1 MNKSAYFG
9 WTIGSFT
16 SSALVSAV
24 GLLHLRFMT
33 DSLGIAITIAGALT
47 VFAKVYDAFADL
59 LMGYVSDRTRTRF
72 GQFRPYLLA
81 GGLLA
86 ALSMALLFNVPGSL
100 SGSAL
105 WLYVGLTLLI
115 YSTAYT
121 MFRIPYLAIGR
132 SLTNDFHARSRLMTF
147 SVYGSSLGS
156 FAATSAAPFL
166 LGQIGSD
173 RAGHG
178 LVAMILAGAIAL
190 GGVLSFAL
198 LKEPRAAIRD
208 EHEAH
213 KPAASFGATFAALR
227 SNRPFLCLMGFKLVL
242 FAGFAVHISAIP
254 FYTRHVLGVSDSV
267 LGTIFAVQT
276 ALMVLSQMAWVRLAA
291 RMGRRNALV
300 LSGVVCTL
308 AYLTWALI
316 PPDAAI
322 PMVFI
327 AAAMSGAGTGGIFLG
342 LYTVLTDTMD
352 YSKRTQGEDRA
363 GMLAG
368 VFVMVEKGTSAL
380 GTFAFSMIM
389 AWVGFQSALGSGAH
403 TQPDGVRSGIL
414 ASVALVPAL
423 GAVIATLIMTRYHL
437 PTHGV
442 SDTGNPHAPE
452 PLST

>member
-1 MNKSAYFG
+1 MKKSAYLG

-33 DSLGIAITIAGALT
+33 DSLGIAIAVAGALT

-86 ALSMALLFNVPGSL
+86 ALSMVLLFNVPGSL
-100 SGSAL
+100 TGSAL

-132 SLTNDFHARSRLMTF
+132 TLTDDFHARSRLMTF

-178 LVAMILAGAIAL
+178 LVALILASAIAV
-190 GGVLSFAL
+190 GGITAFVL
-198 LKEPRAAIRD
+198 LKEQRMAERD
-208 EHEAH
+208 ER
-213 KPAASFGATFAALR
+213 KPPASFGATFAAVR

-242 FAGFAVHISAIP
+242 FAGFGVHISAIP
-254 FYTRHVLGVSDSV
+254 YYTRHVLGVSDSV
-267 LGTIFAVQT
+267 LGSIFAVQT
-276 ALMVLSQMAWVRLAA
+276 AMMVLSQMAWVRLAA
-291 RMGRRNALV
+291 RYGRRNTLV
-300 LSGVVCTL
+300 LSGIACTL

-316 PPDAAI
+316 PSDSAI

-327 AAAMSGAGTGGIFLG
+327 AAAMSGAGTGGVFLG

-352 YSKRTQGEDRA
+352 YSRRTQGENRA

-368 VFVMVEKGTSAL
+368 VFVMIEKGTSAM

-389 AWVGFQSALGSGAH
+389 AWVGFQSAIGSGMQ
-403 TQPDGVRSGIL
+403 TQPDGVRTGIL
-414 ASVALVPAL
+414 ASVAIVPAL
-423 GAVIATLIMTRYHL
+423 GAVIATLIMTRYRL
-437 PTHGV
+437 P
-442 SDTGNPHAPE
+442 DE
-452 PLST
+452 PAQEATLASA

>member
-1 MNKSAYFG
+1 
-9 WTIGSFT
+9 
-16 SSALVSAV
+16 
-24 GLLHLRFMT
+24 
-33 DSLGIAITIAGALT
+33 
-47 VFAKVYDAFADL
+47 
-59 LMGYVSDRTRTRF
+59 
-72 GQFRPYLLA
+72 
-81 GGLLA
+81 
-86 ALSMALLFNVPGSL
+86 
-100 SGSAL
+100 
-105 WLYVGLTLLI
+105 
-115 YSTAYT
+115 
-121 MFRIPYLAIGR
+121 
-132 SLTNDFHARSRLMTF
+132 
-147 SVYGSSLGS
+147 
-156 FAATSAAPFL
+156 
-166 LGQIGSD
+166 
-173 RAGHG
+173 
-178 LVAMILAGAIAL
+178 
-190 GGVLSFAL
+190 
-198 LKEPRAAIRD
+198 
-208 EHEAH
+208 
-213 KPAASFGATFAALR
+213 
-227 SNRPFLCLMGFKLVL
+227 MGFKLVL

>member
-1 MNKSAYFG
+1 MKKSAYFG

-33 DSLGIAITIAGALT
+33 DSLGIAITIAGLLT
-47 VFAKVYDAFADL
+47 VVAKVYDAFADL
-59 LMGYVSDRTRTRF
+59 LMGYISDRTRTRF

-100 SGSAL
+100 TGSAL

-132 SLTNDFHARSRLMTF
+132 TLTDDFHARSRLMTF

-190 GGVLSFAL
+190 GGIVAFTL
-198 LKEPRAAIRD
+198 LKEQHVVEREER
-208 EHEAH
+208 

-254 FYTRHVLGVSDSV
+254 YYTRHVLGVSDSV

-291 RMGRRNALV
+291 RYGRRNALV
-300 LSGVVCTL
+300 LSGIACTL
-308 AYLTWALI
+308 AYITWALI
-316 PPDAAI
+316 PSEAAI
-322 PMVFI
+322 PMVFV

-352 YSKRTQGEDRA
+352 YSRRTQGENRA

-389 AWVGFQSALGSGAH
+389 AWVGFQSAVGSGAQA
-403 TQPDGVRSGIL
+403 QPDGVRTGIL
-414 ASVALVPAL
+414 ASVAIVPAL

-437 PTHGV
+437 PAQATQDAGKV
-442 SDTGNPHAPE
+442 RTPE

>member
-1 MNKSAYFG
+1 MKKSAYFG

-33 DSLGIAITIAGALT
+33 DSLGIAITIAGMLT

-132 SLTNDFHARSRLMTF
+132 SLTDDFHARSRLMTF

-198 LKEPRAAIRD
+198 LKEQHVVS
-208 EHEAH
+208 HEAR
-213 KPAASFGATFAALR
+213 KPGGSFGATFAALR
-227 SNRPFLCLMGFKLVL
+227 ANRPFLCLMGFKLVL

-316 PPDAAI
+316 PSDAAI

-437 PTHGV
+437 PAQAI
-442 SDTGNPHAPE
+442 SDTDNLPAPE

>member
-1 MNKSAYFG
+1 MKKSAYFG

-33 DSLGIAITIAGALT
+33 DSLGIAITIAGLLT
-47 VFAKVYDAFADL
+47 VVAKVYDAFADL
-59 LMGYVSDRTRTRF
+59 LMGYISDRTRTRF

-100 SGSAL
+100 AGSAL

-132 SLTNDFHARSRLMTF
+132 TLTDDFHARSRLMTF

-190 GGVLSFAL
+190 GGIAAFTL
-198 LKEPRAAIRD
+198 LKEQHVVERAER
-208 EHEAH
+208 
-213 KPAASFGATFAALR
+213 KPAASFSATFAALR

-254 FYTRHVLGVSDSV
+254 YYTRHVLGVSDSV

-276 ALMVLSQMAWVRLAA
+276 ALMVLSQMVWVRLAA
-291 RMGRRNALV
+291 RYGRRNALV
-300 LSGVVCTL
+300 LSGIACTL

-316 PPDAAI
+316 PSEAAI
-322 PMVFI
+322 PMVFV
-327 AAAMSGAGTGGIFLG
+327 AAAMSGAGTGGVFLG

-352 YSKRTQGEDRA
+352 YSRRTQGENRA

-389 AWVGFQSALGSGAH
+389 AWVGFQSAIGSGAQV
-403 TQPDGVRSGIL
+403 QPDGVRTGIL
-414 ASVALVPAL
+414 ASVAIVPAL
-423 GAVIATLIMTRYHL
+423 GAIIATLMMTRYHL
-437 PTHGV
+437 PAPATPNVGEV
-442 SDTGNPHAPE
+442 CPPE

>member
-1 MNKSAYFG
+1 MKKSAYLG

-33 DSLGIAITIAGALT
+33 DSLGMAITIAGALT

-59 LMGYVSDRTRTRF
+59 LMGYVSDRTRTRY

-100 SGSAL
+100 AGSAL
-105 WLYVGLTLLI
+105 WLYVGMTLLL

-132 SLTNDFHARSRLMTF
+132 AITDDFHARSRLMTF

-166 LGQIGSD
+166 LGHIGSD

-178 LVAMILAGAIAL
+178 LVAMILAGAIAV
-190 GGVLSFAL
+190 GGISAFAL
-198 LKEPRAAIRD
+198 LRENQPVAREPRKSAG
-208 EHEAH
+208 
-213 KPAASFGATFAALR
+213 SFAATFAALR

-254 FYTRHVLGVSDSV
+254 YYTRHVLGVSDSV
-267 LGTIFAVQT
+267 LGSIFAVQT
-276 ALMVLSQMAWVRLAA
+276 ALMVLMQPVWVRMAA
-291 RMGRRNALV
+291 WFGRRNAL
-300 LSGVVCTL
+300 LASGIVCTV
-308 AYLTWALI
+308 AYLTWAMI
-316 PPDAAI
+316 PAASAI
-322 PMVFI
+322 PMVFVG
-327 AAAMSGAGTGGIFLG
+327 AALSGAGTGGVFLG

-352 YSKRTQGEDRA
+352 YSRRTQGEDRA

-389 AWVGFQSALGSGAH
+389 ALVGFQSALGGGAQ
-403 TQPDGVRSGIL
+403 TQPEGVHTGIL
-414 ASVALVPAL
+414 VSVALVPAL

-437 PTHGV
+437 PSPGI
-442 SDTGNPHAPE
+442 SETGGLPAAE

>member
-1 MNKSAYFG
+1 
-9 WTIGSFT
+9 
-16 SSALVSAV
+16 
-24 GLLHLRFMT
+24 MT
-33 DSLGIAITIAGALT
+33 DSLGIAIAVAGALT

-59 LMGYVSDRTRTRF
+59 LMGYISDRTRTRL

-86 ALSMALLFNVPGSL
+86 ALSIVLLFNVPGSL
-100 SGSAL
+100 DGTAL
-105 WLYVGLTLLI
+105 WIYVGLTLLI

-132 SLTNDFHARSRLMTF
+132 TLTDDFHKRSRLMTF

-178 LVAMILAGAIAL
+178 LVAIILGCAIAL
-190 GGVLSFAL
+190 GGIAAFTL
-198 LKEPRAAIRD
+198 LKERPKIEREER
-208 EHEAH
+208 
-213 KPAASFGATFAALR
+213 KPHASFGATFAVVR

-242 FAGFAVHISAIP
+242 FIGFAVHISAIP
-254 FYTRHVLGVSDSV
+254 YYTRHVLGVSDSV

-276 ALMVLSQMAWVRLAA
+276 ALMVLSQVVWVRLAA
-291 RMGRRNALV
+291 RFGRRNALV
-300 LSGVVCTL
+300 TAGLACTL
-308 AYLTWALI
+308 AYTTWALI
-316 PPDAAI
+316 PPATAV

-327 AAAMSGAGTGGIFLG
+327 AAAMSGVGTGGVFLG

-352 YSKRTQGEDRA
+352 YSRRAQGENHA

-368 VFVMVEKGTSAL
+368 VFVMVEKGTSAV

-389 AWVGFQSALGSGAH
+389 AWVGFQSAIGSGMQ
-403 TQPDGVRSGIL
+403 TQPNGVRTGIL
-414 ASVALVPAL
+414 ASVAIVPAL
-423 GAVIATLIMTRYHL
+423 GALLATLIMTRYRL
-437 PTHGV
+437 P
-442 SDTGNPHAPE
+442 DDAEFEAP
-452 PLST
+452 LATA

>member
-1 MNKSAYFG
+1 MKKSAYFG

-33 DSLGIAITIAGALT
+33 DSLGIAIAIAGGLT

-59 LMGYVSDRTRTRF
+59 LMGHISDRTRTRF

-81 GGLLA
+81 GGLMA
-86 ALSMALLFNVPGSL
+86 ALSMALLFNVPGNL
-100 SGSAL
+100 SGQAL

-132 SLTNDFHARSRLMTF
+132 ALTDDFHARSRLMTF

-178 LVAMILAGAIAL
+178 LVAMILACAIGL

-198 LKEPRAAIRD
+198 LKEQHAVTDEERKPTPSSIRT
-208 EHEAH
+208 
-213 KPAASFGATFAALR
+213 TFTALR
-227 SNRPFLCLMGFKLVL
+227 ANKPFLCLMSFKLVL

-254 FYTRHVLGVSDSV
+254 YYTRHVLGVSDSV

-276 ALMVLSQMAWVRLAA
+276 AMMVLSQMAWVRLAA

-300 LSGVVCTL
+300 LSGMVCTL

-316 PPDAAI
+316 PAGGAI

-327 AAAMSGAGTGGIFLG
+327 GAAMSGAGTGGVFLG

-368 VFVMVEKGTSAL
+368 VFVMVEKGTSAF

-389 AWVGFQSALGSGAH
+389 AWVGFQSALGDGTH
-403 TQPDGVRSGIL
+403 VQPEGVRTGIL

-437 PTHGV
+437 PAHNI
-442 SDTGNPHAPE
+442 SDEGGLTGPE